1 MQPANPTDNESVLT
15 PERREVQ
22 RISSVLKKNTLTLG
36 DYYALGEQ
44 MRKLAEDAAVTRRGS
59 NWRLKLAAQ
68 VGCSPS
74 TLTKSLQ
81 FRQAYEKEDL
91 AKLEELG
98 VGWSRLTVSLAVRNR
113 KQRHQLLKR
122 AKDEGWG
129 DRELQR
135 AIQQL
140 RGSRR
145 GGGRPRK
152 EQRTQGLL
160 ADLFEMMRYTRLWQ
174 DFHDQVTAKAQGDY
188 PAQAKELDEAAI
200 ESLRR
205 ILTDAST
212 RLKDLRKQSQDTR
225 TVIEELLAQLPP
237 PPAPE
242 KAEKP
247 GGGRPR

>member
-1 MQPANPTDNESVLT
+1 MQPANTSENESVLN

-22 RISSVLKKNTLTLG
+22 RIASTLKKTTLTLA
-36 DYYALGEQ
+36 DYYALGEH
-44 MRKLAEDAAVTRRGS
+44 MRKLAEDPSVTRRGS
-59 NWRLKLAAQ
+59 NWRLRLAEQ

-81 FRQAYEKEDL
+81 FRLAYEKEDL
-91 AKLEELG
+91 PKLEELG

-152 EQRTQGLL
+152 EQRTQGLF
-160 ADLFEMMRYTRLWQ
+160 ADLFELLRYTKLWQ
-174 DFHDQVTAKAQGDY
+174 DFHEQVTCKAQGDY
-188 PAQAKELDEAAI
+188 PEQATDMDEAAQ

-205 ILTDAST
+205 FLSDASM
-212 RLKDLRKQSQDTR
+212 RLKDLRKQSQDIR
-225 TVIEELLAQLPP
+225 TVLEELLAQLPP
-237 PPAPE
+237 PKTE